1 MSPNVD
7 LSALSASL
15 SPSATVTVPDANFA
29 STYANWTDYNLQMP
43 LAVVKPTS
51 EADILAAI
59 RFAAANSLRV
69 SARGGG
75 HSPFNTV
82 EGGIVVD
89 LASYAAVTYDG
100 ASQTITVQAG
110 AKNGDVLPVL
120 AKNNRCACTLPP
132 RFFLFFFCRVVCVN
146 VWCVCAVTGSTN
158 GVGFVPLV
166 IAGGFGPLLPKVGM
180 GIDNII
186 SARLLLSTGEAL
198 TASRTENPDIFEV
211 ICGAGQALGIVSELT
226 VATYPLAE
234 TVGSADG
241 TVWSATIAYPADRA
255 ADVAN
260 MLENL
265 KVTPE
270 MIMYMLVALPPPETG
285 MPLTAP
291 MIIFLIG
298 YFGSDAQAD
307 AAWADLD
314 ALGPAL
320 RVAQRVPYAQ
330 MNDRNEP
337 FQQPGGFKRIF
348 GVGLN
353 KVSAPALTEL
363 TQQVAAFVNSG
374 PDFFRT
380 AVLFEMLG
388 VEKLKASTVGIYP
401 HRDVKYWW

>member
-1 MSPNVD
+1 M
-7 LSALSASL
+7 
-15 SPSATVTVPDANFA
+15 
-29 STYANWTDYNLQMP
+29 
-43 LAVVKPTS
+43 
-51 EADILAAI
+51 
-59 RFAAANSLRV
+59 
-69 SARGGG
+69 
-75 HSPFNTV
+75 
-82 EGGIVVD
+82 
-89 LASYAAVTYDG
+89 
-100 ASQTITVQAG
+100 
-110 AKNGDVLPVL
+110 
-120 AKNNRCACTLPP
+120 
-132 RFFLFFFCRVVCVN
+132 VCVN
-146 VWCVCAVTGSTN
+146 VWCVRAVTGSTN
-158 GVGFVPLV
+158 GVGFVALF
-166 IAGGFGPLLPKVGM
+166 IAGGFGPLAPKVGM
-180 GIDNII
+180 GIDNIV